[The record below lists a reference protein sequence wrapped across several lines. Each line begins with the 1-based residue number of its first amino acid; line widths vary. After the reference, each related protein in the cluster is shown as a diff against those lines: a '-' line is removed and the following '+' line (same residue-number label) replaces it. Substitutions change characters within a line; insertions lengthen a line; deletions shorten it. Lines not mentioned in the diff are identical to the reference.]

1 MKRILVL
8 ALTLTLTLT
17 LGSVTGAL
25 AAWVTSGTGTA
36 QSSAGSLPRGN
47 TPTAPTDSTGS
58 VELNWAATTPPAGGT
73 LDGYRVERHAAGET
87 DPIEFTLAG
96 GSCAGTVDALTC
108 TDEDVPEGDWQ
119 YRVSPRLANWS
130 GERSEPSDTV
140 PVTPSASTMFVGD
153 LRDVSG
159 STVGE
164 SRNWRP
170 SVEITVVNDLGD
182 PVTGVTVAGTFTQG
196 AGGTHSCDTGASGT
210 CAIQTAGQVKDP
222 SARFDVDS
230 ISGGALTYSSG
241 SNSESWIVLVPG
253 GEG

>member
-1 MKRILVL
+1 MRRILVL
-8 ALTLTLTLT
+8 SLTLTLT

-25 AAWVTSGTGTA
+25 AAWVTIGTGTA
-36 QSSAGSLPRGN
+36 QSSAGSLPQGN
-47 TPTAPTDSTGS
+47 TPTVPTDSTGS
-58 VELNWAATTPPAGGT
+58 VELNWAATTPPAGVT
-73 LDGYRVERHAAGET
+73 LDGYRVERHAVGET
-87 DPIEFTLAG
+87 DPLEFTPAG
-96 GSCAGTVDALTC
+96 GSCSGTVDGLTC

-140 PVTPSASTMFVGD
+140 PVTPAASTMFVDD

-159 STVGE
+159 STVGQ
-164 SRNWRP
+164 SDNWRP
-170 SVEITVVNDLGD
+170 GVEVTVVDDLGD

-196 AGGTHSCDTGASGT
+196 ASGTHSCDTGTAGA
-210 CAIQTAGQVKDP
+210 CEIQTAGQVKSS

-230 ISGGALTYSSG
+230 VSGGALTYSSG
-241 SNSESWIVLVPG
+241 SNDESWIMLVPG